1 MIHPL
6 LTVAF
11 DDVSAK
17 ESNGFVRHLA
27 FAGALFDGLEVFDWV
42 PGSAESSLKV
52 KADLIEVRMV
62 VRGPSVMMAS
72 G

>member
-17 ESNGFVRHLA
+17 ESNGFIRHLA
-27 FAGALFDGLEVFDWV
+27 FAGALFDGLEVFDWIF
-42 PGSAESSLKV
+42 GSAESSLEV

-62 VRGPSVMMAS
+62 ARGPSVMTAS